1 MTGEQ
6 LSEDQLKVAAIMK
19 QARKGKKL
27 SQLEVAPKLGLNN
40 ATLSKYENGK
50 LPFPDSILIKLSN
63 MYDIDYYSLPGVVK
77 PRLVG
82 SRETMQLIGTIV
94 AGKPL
99 VTYSDPEDIQVPAEI
114 KEAYP
119 NGYLL
124 EASGDSMNRLFPD
137 GQLLVVDP
145 DSEVESGLVYAVRI
159 NGDETT
165 VKRVIVGKNLL
176 VLQPDSY
183 DERYKPW
190 MIDDPLVL
198 SEVCIEGKIVWD
210 FANPNKRKY

>member
-1 MTGEQ
+1 MAENKLTQEQ
-6 LSEDQLKVAAIMK
+6 LEVAAILK
-19 QARKGKKL
+19 QARKEKKL
-27 SQLEVAPKLGLNN
+27 SQLEVAPKVGLNN

-63 MYDIDYYSLPGVVK
+63 LYGIDFYSLPGVTK

-82 SRETMQLIGTIV
+82 SIETMQLIGTIV

-99 VTYSDPEDIQVPAEI
+99 VTYANPEDIQVPAEI
-114 KEAYP
+114 KETYP

-137 GQLLVVDP
+137 GQLLVIDP
-145 DSEVESGLVYAVRI
+145 DADVESGLVYAVRI

-165 VKRVIVGKNLL
+165 VKRVICGKNLL

-183 DERYKPW
+183 DDSYRPW
-190 MIDDPLVL
+190 MIDDPIVL
-198 SEVCIEGKIVWD
+198 SEVCIEGKVVWD
-210 FANPNKRKY
+210 FANPNKKKY